1 MADTVKVLAQV
12 APVLATLTTLYTVP
26 AATSTVL
33 SSIVICNT
41 GAMAD
46 TARLSIA
53 VAGAADGLKQYV
65 YRDLTIKS
73 GATWIATVG
82 LTLAATDVV
91 RCYST
96 LGTLSFQVFGV
107 EIT

>member
-1 MADTVKVLAQV
+1 MADTTKVLAQV

-26 AATSTVL
+26 AATSAVI

-41 GAMAD
+41 GAVPD
-46 TARLSIA
+46 TARLSVA
-53 VAGAADGLKQYV
+53 VGGAADGLKQYV
-65 YRDLTIKS
+65 YRDLTIKAGS
-73 GATWIATVG
+73 SWIATVG
-82 LTLAATDVV
+82 ITLAATDVV